1 MKKNK
6 KRSTPATPF
15 FIYLNLNSMKNFFCL
30 IFLLSTCLI
39 GCDNSEDDTKP
50 EPFPDD
56 LPVNLPDI
64 PCQDWNIQVNIAQ
77 NLRLVNSNGEW
88 SDLIDLN
95 KISLSAV
102 DQEGNLIY
110 TPTGVPIQDMVNL
123 AEVNKVYNEQNELD
137 YLFIK
142 FGYVYEETKY
152 NYAVSYFKLKLNE
165 TRTDDIII
173 YWDIRCANQLLF
185 KIVYNGTEYSANDWE
200 IINIVVD

>member
-1 MKKNK
+1 
-6 KRSTPATPF
+6 
-15 FIYLNLNSMKNFFCL
+15 MKNFFCL

-39 GCDNSEDDTKP
+39 GCDSSEDDTKP

-77 NLRLVNSNGEW
+77 NLRLVNGNGEW

-123 AEVNKVYNEQNELD
+123 AEVNKVYKIKSIIHPIKDTKENFIICSNNFIISNYPSHI
-137 YLFIK
+137 YLQ
-142 FGYVYEETKY
+142 
-152 NYAVSYFKLKLNE
+152 VS
-165 TRTDDIII
+165 RP
-173 YWDIRCANQLLF
+173 
-185 KIVYNGTEYSANDWE
+185 
-200 IINIVVD
+200 

>member
-1 MKKNK
+1 
-6 KRSTPATPF
+6 
-15 FIYLNLNSMKNFFCL
+15 MKNFFCL

-39 GCDNSEDDTKP
+39 GCNNSEDDTKP

-56 LPVNLPDI
+56 LPVNLPDT

-102 DQEGNLIY
+102 DQEGNSIY
-110 TPTGVPIQDMVNL
+110 TPTGIPIQDMVNL

-200 IINIVVD
+200 IINVVVD